1 MNSSRASSCKQLHN
15 QQQQQRHHHE
25 GREDHHE
32 RQPTV
37 GARVIESAREER
49 EQEAGKR

>member
-1 MNSSRASSCKQLHN
+1 MNSSPASSCKQLHN
-15 QQQQQRHHHE
+15 QQRRHHHE